1 MITAD
6 EMVFTT
12 LFYLQWWMSV

>member
-12 LFYLQWWMSV
+12 LFYMQWWMSV